1 VCPECCRHEEPT
13 EAERA
18 LFAAN
23 GVTAPASVCRAVGCD
38 HCRGAGYLDRIGV
51 FEVVLPSAALVD
63 KIVAGLPEN
72 ELRSAIRAAGT
83 PSLLTDVLTKVR
95 DGITTLDEMGRMT
108 WLEPSADH

>member
-1 VCPECCRHEEPT
+1 MATR
-13 EAERA
+13 
-18 LFAAN
+18 
-23 GVTAPASVCRAVGCD
+23 VTPPASVSRAVGCD

-108 WLEPSADH
+108 WLEPSGNH